1 LSISW
6 QNVES
11 KLQSYL
17 ERAKDTLVQKQVAI
31 PKPAK
36 RLMRTIQDE
45 DEEDEIEPEP
55 AKATVPEQ
63 RSSQLRA
70 SSEKILRPVRT
81 AKVKANKNL
90 VRR

>member
-1 LSISW
+1 MSDSW

-17 ERAKDTLVQKQVAI
+17 ERAKDTLVQKQIAI

-55 AKATVPEQ
+55 AKAAVSEQ
-63 RSSQLRA
+63 RI
-70 SSEKILRPVRT
+70 SEVRVSTGKILRPVRT
-81 AKVKANKNL
+81 AKDKANKNL
-90 VRR
+90 VRI